1 MCNFVRPTG
10 KGFQSQVTEGH
21 HKGVGIQRTIAVDP
35 NVALVGDNLQDIKRS
50 VRFLHRVITVQGQ
63 TRLRVP
69 VSRVIREDL
78 HSMQRVTS
86 NNGGVTYRAP
96 HTEDG
101 HADRCTALALCV
113 RAAAG
118 ESTPATFET
127 MSGKHLTKSGR
138 GRQCEL

>member
-1 MCNFVRPTG
+1 MAFEAR
-10 KGFQSQVTEGH
+10 
-21 HKGVGIQRTIAVDP
+21 
-35 NVALVGDNLQDIKRS
+35 
-50 VRFLHRVITVQGQ
+50 
-63 TRLRVP
+63 RLRVP

-101 HADRCTALALCV
+101 HADRCTALALAV

-118 ESTPATFET
+118 ESSPATFES
-127 MSGKHLTKSGR
+127 MRGSQLSKSGR
-138 GRQCEL
+138 GRRSEL